1 MEIKIKTIRSILI
14 AIFIWLL
21 INMLLSF
28 VQYQK
33 GYDTKFI
40 SAIFLFFIFYIFGK
54 QQHLSMTYLKNTQK
68 LHKRIPEV
76 IAAYGWQEAVRIL
89 CLICLGLFFMLLQ
102 NIPELSGRQ
111 VAVSQ
116 TGMSL
121 FLTFLQT
128 ACIVPIVEEFVFRG
142 VIYDMTAAQYTRRS
156 SLLINIV
163 LFGILHIDALNILNA
178 CIGGIALFELREK
191 NNDILSCIMLHM
203 FMNATVVLQVNR
215 YINVFVVIGITIS
228 YYVYSFYKWYKKEDK
243 APASKTNL
251 CVKY

>member
-1 MEIKIKTIRSILI
+1 MEMKIKTIRSILI

-40 SAIFLFFIFYIFGK
+40 SAIFLFFIFYILGK

-89 CLICLGLFFMLLQ
+89 CLICLGLFFILLQ

-111 VAVSQ
+111 VEVSQ
-116 TGMSL
+116 AGMSL

-128 ACIVPIVEEFVFRG
+128 ACIVPIVEEYVFRG
-142 VIYDMTAAQYTRRS
+142 VIYDMTTAQYTRKS
-156 SLLINIV
+156 SLLINVV
-163 LFGILHIDALNILNA
+163 LFGILHIDALNA

-191 NNDILSCIMLHM
+191 NNDIISCILLHM
-203 FMNATVVLQVNR
+203 FMNTTVVLQVNG

-228 YYVYSFYKWYKKEDK
+228 YYVYSLYKWYKKEDK
-243 APASKTNL
+243 TLASKRNL

>member
-1 MEIKIKTIRSILI
+1 MEMKKKTIRSILI

-28 VQYQK
+28 VKYQK
-33 GYDTKFI
+33 GYDTNFI
-40 SAIFLFFIFYIFGK
+40 SAIFLLFIFYILGK
-54 QQHLSMTYLKNTQK
+54 QQHLPMTYFKNTQK

-76 IAAYGWQEAVRIL
+76 IAAFGWQETVRII

-102 NIPELSGRQ
+102 NIPEQSARQ
-111 VAVSQ
+111 VEVSQ

-128 ACIVPIVEEFVFRG
+128 ACIVPIVEEYVFRG

-156 SLLINIV
+156 SLLINIA

-191 NNDILSCIMLHM
+191 NNDIISCILLHM
-203 FMNATVVLQVNR
+203 FMNATVVLQVNG
-215 YINVFVVIGITIS
+215 YINVFVVMGITIL
-228 YYVYSFYKWYKKEDK
+228 YYVYSLYKWYRKEDK
-243 APASKTNL
+243 APASKRNL